1 MKIQKYKK
9 VASTLFTNHRSV
21 IMRDGLGNNGTS
33 SYSTSVVSIPKE
45 PPTSNVIILGTTI
58 SSSSSWPACFCVN
71 DNTCP
76 INNKDVLMQY
86 KRASNSRDIGPK
98 WNYQG
103 IRDNDWNIVGLGNI
117 GSGYLFV
124 YMNSYNCGVNIGQDQ
139 GPVIMFTITKNGK
152 YSDINKLNELIDQS
166 GLNNVESSLSHT
178 LKNYDSNVTNVSI
191 IDNIVKKFEQD
202 EPLYNYNPI
211 SPIILNDNTIYF
223 SGLKN
228 YYYNIKDSIIK
239 NVKFESNISFN
250 ISDIEFRILNIIS
263 GTDVAEIVRI
273 GTYIPPTE
281 IKFLTSGTCELQI
294 YQKYFQNKN
303 NLTGYGRKLF
313 TIKIIVNISSFLQQ
327 WDDE

>member
-21 IMRDGLGNNGTS
+21 RMRDGLGNNGTS
-33 SYSTSVVSIPKE
+33 TYSTSVVSIPSN
-45 PPTSNVIILGTTI
+45 SNVIILGTTI

-76 INNKDVLMQY
+76 IENKDVLMQY
-86 KRASNSRDIGPK
+86 KRASNSRDIGPNPGPE
-98 WNYQG
+98 WNYKG
-103 IRDNDWNIVGLGNI
+103 IRDNGWNIVGFGNI
-117 GSGYLFV
+117 GSGDLFV
-124 YMNSYNCGVNIGQDQ
+124 YMNDYNCGVNIGQDQ

-152 YSDINKLNELIDQS
+152 YSDINKLNELIDGS

-178 LKNYDSNVTNVSI
+178 IKNYNPYASNVSVSI
-191 IDNIVKKFEQD
+191 IVNIVKKFEQD

-211 SPIILNDNTIYF
+211 SPIILEDNNAIYF
-223 SGLKN
+223 SGIKK
-228 YYYNIKDSIIK
+228 YPYNIKESIIN
-239 NVKFESNISFN
+239 NVEFKSDISFN

-273 GTYIPPTE
+273 GAYIPPTE
-281 IKFLTSGTCELQI
+281 IIFLTSGTCELQV
-294 YQKYFQNKN
+294 YQRYFQNKS

-313 TIKIIVNISSFLQQ
+313 TIKINANVS
-327 WDDE
+327 